1 MLIHLG
7 IYMNVISRL
16 YAGFGFLLAVMLG
29 ITIFGLLKISV
40 ADENLNS
47 LSEQT
52 AVEQRQAINFRGSVH
67 DRAISLRDAVLVK
80 NLEKSKVHQQEIT
93 RLDKFYQESAT
104 ILDRMY
110 RETEHTDEEVSLL
123 AAIKDIEKTTLKLT
137 DSLLAMVNAD
147 RHDEASIYLLDTV
160 SPSYSEWLKR
170 INKLIDFQESMVQ
183 KQVQAAKAQTNSFQ
197 TVMLAVTL
205 IAMVIGAAV
214 AFLVVDRLK
223 KLIGGEPEY
232 AADIIQRIASGDLRV
247 NMNVSSTQSMLSAL
261 KDMRDHMAEMT
272 KSSMQAANDLLA
284 ASKNL
289 LLTAHHNEEH
299 ISHQKK
305 ATEQGASA
313 IHQMSSS
320 VSEVARHTGEA
331 ANLANVAMGEF
342 TVGRDEVLKTQAS
355 INSLAEKV
363 TEASDVIN
371 HLSEDSRQIGSVLEV
386 IQGIAEQTNLLAL
399 NAAIEAAR
407 AGEQGRGFAVVAD
420 EVRNL
425 ARRTQES
432 TRQIQSVIEKMQ
444 SSSTKAVSVMRE
456 GKGQAELS
464 VEQAKCAG
472 DSLNA
477 INKSVTKISEMNT
490 QIATAAEE
498 QSTVSSEISRNFSQI
513 TSAASQAEQEAV
525 KITQASQQ
533 LEILAKTLEQNVRM
547 FKT

>member
-1 MLIHLG
+1 MK
-7 IYMNVISRL
+7 VISQL
-16 YAGFGFLLAVMLG
+16 YAGFVFLLAVMLG

-40 ADENLNS
+40 ADKNLNS

-67 DRAISLRDAVLVK
+67 DRAISIRDAVLVK
-80 NLEKSKVHQQEIT
+80 NSGQSQLHQKEVIK
-93 RLDKFYQESAT
+93 LDNFYQESAVK
-104 ILDRMY
+104 LDKMY
-110 RETEHTDEEVSLL
+110 RDTDHTEEEIALL
-123 AAIKDIEKTTLKLT
+123 ADIKEIEKTTLKLT
-137 DSLLAMVNAD
+137 ENLLAMVNAD
-147 RHDEASIYLLDTV
+147 RYDEAASYLLDTV
-160 SPSYSEWLKR
+160 SPAYSEWLKR
-170 INKLIDFQESMVQ
+170 INKLIDFQESMIQ
-183 KQVQAAKAQTNSFQ
+183 KEVSAAKEQTNSFQ
-197 TVMLAVTL
+197 TVMLIVTL

-223 KLIGGEPEY
+223 KLVGGEPEY
-232 AADIIQRIASGDLRV
+232 AAGIIQKIASGDLSV
-247 NMNVSSTQSMLSAL
+247 NVKVNSSQSILSAL
-261 KDMRDHMAEMT
+261 KDMRDQMADMT
-272 KSSMQAANDLLA
+272 KSSIQAANELLI

-289 LLTAHHNEEH
+289 LTTAHQNEQH
-299 ISHQKK
+299 ISHQKM

-320 VSEVARHTGEA
+320 VSEVAQHTSEA
-331 ANLANVAMGEF
+331 ASLANVAMGEF

-355 INSLAEKV
+355 ITSLAEKV
-363 TEASDVIN
+363 VEASEVIN
-371 HLSEDSRQIGSVLEV
+371 NLSEDSRQIGSVLEV

-444 SSSTKAVSVMRE
+444 NNSTKAVNVMKE

-477 INKSVTKISEMNT
+477 INKSVTKISDMNT

-498 QSTVSSEISRNFSQI
+498 QSAVSSEISRNFSQI
-513 TSAASQAEQEAV
+513 TGAATQAEHEAI
-525 KITQASQQ
+525 KITIASQQ
-533 LEILAKTLEQNVRM
+533 LEELAKTLEKNVGL

>member
-1 MLIHLG
+1 MK
-7 IYMNVISRL
+7 VISRL
-16 YAGFGFLLAVMLG
+16 YAGFGLLLAVMLG

-40 ADENLNS
+40 ADENLNL

-80 NLEKSKVHQQEIT
+80 DLDKSKLHQQEIT
-93 RLDKFYQESAT
+93 RLNNFYQESALK
-104 ILDRMY
+104 LDRMY
-110 RETEHTDEEVSLL
+110 RETVHSDQEIALL
-123 AAIKDIEKTTLKLT
+123 AGIKDIESSTLKLT
-137 DSLLAMVNAD
+137 DTLLAMVNAS
-147 RHDEASIYLLDTV
+147 RYDEAASYLLESV

-170 INKLIDFQESMVQ
+170 INKLIDYQESMVQ
-183 KQVQAAKAQTNSFQ
+183 KEVQAARAQTNSFQ

-205 IAMVIGAAV
+205 IAMVVGAAV

-232 AADIIQRIASGDLRV
+232 AADIIQKIASGNLGISV
-247 NMNVSSTQSMLSAL
+247 NVSSAQSILSAL

-272 KSSMQAANDLLA
+272 KGSMQAANDLLA
-284 ASKNL
+284 ASKEL
-289 LLTAHHNEEH
+289 LLTAHQNEQH
-299 ISHQKK
+299 ISHQKM

-320 VSEVARHTGEA
+320 VSEVARHTSEA
-331 ANLANVAMGEF
+331 ANLASVAMGEF
-342 TVGRDEVLKTQAS
+342 TVGRGEVLKTQAS

-363 TEASDVIN
+363 AEASDVIN
-371 HLSEDSRQIGSVLEV
+371 NLSEDSRQIGSVLEV

-444 SSSTKAVSVMRE
+444 GSSTKAVSVMKE

-477 INKSVTKISEMNT
+477 INKSVTKISDMNT

-498 QSTVSSEISRNFSQI
+498 QSAVSSEISQNFSQI
-513 TSAASQAEQEAV
+513 TNAAIQAEHEAV
-525 KITQASQQ
+525 KITMASAQ
-533 LEILAKTLEQNVRM
+533 LEELAKTLEQSVRL